1 MDNEN
6 KWEYDYSSQD
16 KNESGDTGY
25 PNVGSSGMNTANQ
38 YNDPQPEPETAYT
51 APQTD
56 NGAGGA
62 TPPVH
67 PVQPQDAQPPKK
79 KKKFNGKRVARSAVA
94 LVLAAAM
101 GFAGGFV
108 GAKFGGSGK
117 VVIQQVAPSS
127 TADSASGSDSSITAA
142 SSSGTGLN
150 TEQVADLVSPS
161 VVVITTEQVVY
172 SQWSWYGQNQVESG
186 AGSGVII
193 SSDGYILT
201 CAHVVDGAST
211 ITVTIGDKDYTAT
224 LVGEDTTSDIAVI
237 KIDADGL
244 TPATVGNSDS
254 LKVGQSVMAVGN
266 PLGELGGTVTG
277 GMISALNRSVTIQ
290 GSSSVN
296 TMSLIQMDASVSPGN
311 SGGGLF
317 NMNGELIGLVNAK
330 SSSSDAEGL
339 GFAIPIN
346 DAIQVAQDLL
356 ENGYVSGRPYMGIT
370 YIAVTDAQTAAQLNV
385 NAYGVYVVD
394 VVQGGPAD
402 KAGLKAGDRIVSI
415 DGTEIAQKDDLGTLM
430 QQHTAGDTLSIT
442 VARDGQMQTVS
453 LTLGKKNASNTAAQR
468 SANN

>member
-117 VVIQQVAPSS
+117 VVIQQVAPSA

-142 SSSGTGLN
+142 SSSGSSLT

-317 NMNGELIGLVNAK
+317 NMNGELVGIVNAK

-346 DAIQVAQDLL
+346 DAIKVAQELL
-356 ENGYVSGRPYMGIT
+356 ENGYVTGRPYLGIT
-370 YIAVTDAQTAAQLNV
+370 YLAVTDAQTASQLGV
-385 NAYGVYVVD
+385 NAYGVYVVE
-394 VVQGGPAD
+394 VVKGGPAE
-402 KAGLKAGDRIVSI
+402 KAGLQAGDRIVSV
-415 DGTEIAQKDDLGTLM
+415 DGTEIASKDDLGTLM
-430 QQHTAGDTLSIT
+430 QKHTAGDTLSIT
-442 VARDGQMQTVS
+442 IARDGQMQTVNV
-453 LTLGKKNASNTAAQR
+453 TLGEKTASN
-468 SANN
+468 S